1 MIYMILVVGGEK
13 GGAGKSCI
21 AQNLSVWLKREGHDV
36 LLLDADPQKTSYL
49 WAQERL
55 SNNQLIELPVEHAT
69 GDLRR
74 LLQDRAKRYA
84 AIVVDVGGADSV
96 TLRSAMTVATHI
108 LFPLRPKRRD
118 LKTLENLEHL
128 VSLTLPVNPD
138 VIVRTVIS
146 QAPTLPSQI
155 TRILDAKDACTS
167 FGLKALNAIVY
178 NRNVYDDADES
189 GSSVIELGTD
199 PKASDEIKQLATELW
214 SI

>member
-1 MIYMILVVGGEK
+1 M
-13 GGAGKSCI
+13 
-21 AQNLSVWLKREGHDV
+21 
-36 LLLDADPQKTSYL
+36 
-49 WAQERL
+49 
-55 SNNQLIELPVEHAT
+55 
-69 GDLRR
+69 
-74 LLQDRAKRYA
+74 
-84 AIVVDVGGADSV
+84 
-96 TLRSAMTVATHI
+96 
-108 LFPLRPKRRD
+108 
-118 LKTLENLEHL
+118 
-128 VSLTLPVNPD
+128 
-138 VIVRTVIS
+138 IVRTVIS

>member
-1 MIYMILVVGGEK
+1 MILVVGGEK

-189 GSSVIELGTD
+189 GSSVIELGPD

>member
-1 MIYMILVVGGEK
+1 MILVVGGEK

-21 AQNLSVWLKREGHDV
+21 AQNLSVWLKSEGHDV
-36 LLLDADPQKTSYL
+36 LLVDADPQKTSYL
-49 WAQERL
+49 WSQERQI
-55 SNNQLIELPVEHAT
+55 NNQLMELPVEHAM
-69 GDLRR
+69 GDIRKT
-74 LLQDRAKRYA
+74 LLDRAKRYA

-118 LKTLENLEHL
+118 LKTLVNLEHL
-128 VSLTLPVNPD
+128 VSLTMPVNPG
-138 VIVRTVIS
+138 VIVRTIIS

-155 TRILDAKDACTS
+155 ARILDAKEACQS
-167 FGLKALNAIVY
+167 FGLQALDAIIY
-178 NRNVYDDADES
+178 NRNIFDDADES
-189 GSSVIELGTD
+189 GSSVMELGTD

>member
-1 MIYMILVVGGEK
+1 MILVVGGEK

-21 AQNLSVWLKREGHDV
+21 AQNLSVWLKTEEHDV
-36 LLLDADPQKTSYL
+36 LLVDADPQKTSYL
-49 WAQERL
+49 WSQERQG
-55 SNNQLIELPVEHAT
+55 NDQLIELPVEHAM
-69 GDLRR
+69 GDLRKM
-74 LLQDRAKRYA
+74 LLDRAKRYA

-118 LKTLENLEHL
+118 LKTLANLEHL

-146 QAPTLPSQI
+146 QAPTLPSQVA
-155 TRILDAKDACTS
+155 RILDAKEACTS
-167 FGLKALNAIVY
+167 FGLKALDAIIY
-178 NRNVYDDADES
+178 NRNVYDDADEA
-189 GSSVIELGTD
+189 GSSVIEMNTD
-199 PKASDEIKQLATELW
+199 AKASEEIKQLATELW

>member
-1 MIYMILVVGGEK
+1 MILVVGGEK

-36 LLLDADPQKTSYL
+36 LRLDADPQKTSYL

>member
-1 MIYMILVVGGEK
+1 MILVVGGEK

>member
-1 MIYMILVVGGEK
+1 M
-13 GGAGKSCI
+13 
-21 AQNLSVWLKREGHDV
+21 WLKREGHDV
-36 LLLDADPQKTSYL
+36 LLVDADPQKTSYL
-49 WAQERL
+49 WSQERL
-55 SNNQLIELPVEHAT
+55 GNETLIELPVEHAM
-69 GDLRR
+69 GDLRK

-96 TLRSAMTVATHI
+96 TLRSAMTVASHI

-118 LKTLENLEHL
+118 LKTLANLEHL
-128 VSLTLPVNPD
+128 VSLTLPVNPQ

-155 TRILDAKDACTS
+155 ARILDAKEACTS
-167 FGLKALNAIVY
+167 FGLKALDAIVY

-189 GSSVIELGTD
+189 GNSVMELGTD
-199 PKASDEIKQLATELW
+199 AKASDEINQLANELW

>member
-1 MIYMILVVGGEK
+1 MILVVGGEK

-21 AQNLSVWLKREGHDV
+21 AQNLSVWLKREGLDV